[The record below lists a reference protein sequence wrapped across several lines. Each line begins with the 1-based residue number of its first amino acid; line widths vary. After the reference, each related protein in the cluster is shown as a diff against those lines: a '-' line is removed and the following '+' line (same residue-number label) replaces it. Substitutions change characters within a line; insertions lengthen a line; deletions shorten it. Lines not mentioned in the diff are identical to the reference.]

1 MKQYNRSAFVP
12 LALVLILL
20 LVPGLAGADTTAS
33 IMNGPATIYATAQ
46 AGSLVIGELQTG
58 TRVQVISFDDNW
70 AELNLGS
77 GQKGYVAMGFINFGA
92 PGPAP
97 TQRPMPN
104 PVATAY
110 VRSGPLNVHSSA
122 SLGAP
127 VITQLPTGTRV
138 QLAGYNGNWA
148 EVILVGE
155 TGFVVTSYL
164 TIGGTHPQPTATPAE
179 HERVETAGANATI
192 ATGNGGPLH
201 LRSHPSPDADI
212 LDTYA
217 NGSRIEVLSQSAGW
231 YHVRAGSDTGYMD
244 IDFVRLDSGV
254 QVAGNNGYDATVN
267 NPTDGEVLHL
277 RRHPSTTSDSLGS
290 YHNGT
295 YVEVLDVGVLWH
307 HVIVE
312 GMEGYMVSDYV
323 RFTSPNVTAERTVD
337 GGAEGTVI
345 VRSTASAT
353 SSEIAQ
359 LSTGDTLMVMIPDA
373 EWAQV
378 QVTVDGEA
386 RTGYVPMTSLMPLP
400 ILTQING

>member
-33 IMNGPATIYATAQ
+33 IMNGPADIYATAQ
-46 AGSLVIGELQTG
+46 AGSLIIGELQTG
-58 TRVQVISFDDNW
+58 TRVQIISFDDNW
-70 AELNLGS
+70 AELNLGG
-77 GQKGYVAMGFINFGA
+77 GQRGYVAMGYINFGT
-92 PGPAP
+92 PDPIV
-97 TQRPMPN
+97 TQHPVPS

-110 VRSGPLNVHSSA
+110 VRSGPLNVHSAA

-127 VITQLPTGTRV
+127 VITQLPTGTQVR
-138 QLAGYNGNWA
+138 LASYNGNWA

-164 TIGGTHPQPTATPAE
+164 TIGGNRPQPTATPAE
-179 HERVETAGANATI
+179 HERVETTGANATI
-192 ATGNGGPLH
+192 DTDNGGPLH
-201 LRSHPSPDADI
+201 LRSHPSLDADI

-217 NGSRIEVLSQSAGW
+217 NGSRIEVLSQRAGW

-254 QVAGNNGYDATVN
+254 QIAGNDAYDATVN

-277 RRHPSTTSDSLGS
+277 RRHPSTTSDSLGT

-312 GMEGYMVSDYV
+312 GKEGYMVSDYV

-337 GGAEGTVI
+337 GGAEGTVT
-345 VRSTASAT
+345 VRSTASAG

-373 EWAQV
+373 EWTQV
-378 QVTVDGEA
+378 QVTLDGQA
-386 RTGYVPMTSLMPLP
+386 RTGYVPTTSLMPLP
-400 ILTQING
+400 ALTQTTG